1 MKILVLSNLYP
12 PDVIGGYEQGCKQVV
27 DALRARGHEVRVVTS
42 APRKPVPAE
51 EHVARKLQLS
61 EVWNDYMFHHSSPVI
76 SHLIESESNLV
87 NAFNVHALSREIEDF
102 QPDVAYVW
110 MIVGIG
116 GLALM
121 ATLQHLGVPWLW
133 HLMDDVPLELCKLG
147 GQRVA
152 TLLNEVDRQ
161 LDGRFL
167 ACSRQLVDEIEA
179 GGVRL
184 RPVVEI
190 VPNWVLGQAPPE
202 RTRFYEPGTED
213 TLRIVAAGQINRN
226 KGADMIIETASRLRD
241 RGYEGFEIEFFGNV
255 DDAYFPTLVK
265 AREVQDFVIFRG
277 FLPQAELVR
286 LYCDRDVFCF
296 PTWPREPFAFAP
308 LEAAWR
314 GCVPLMSQLCG
325 NAEWFV
331 SGVHCLKAD
340 RTPDAFADS
349 IAAIL
354 DGTTSLGS
362 IARRGASVIG
372 RDFHLDVQVV
382 KIERALDRASRSVRV
397 SKIGSS
403 SEAYRMALLAEKL
416 TKVLVQES
424 LPAA

>member
-27 DALRARGHEVRVVTS
+27 DALRGRGHEVRVVTS
-42 APRKPVPAE
+42 SPRKPVPPE
-51 EHVARKLQLS
+51 SHVARKLQLS
-61 EVWNDYMFHHSSPVI
+61 EVWNDYMFQHSSPVI
-76 SHLIESESNLV
+76 SHLVESESNLV
-87 NAFNVHALSREIEDF
+87 NAFNVHALSREIDEF
-102 QPDVAYVW
+102 QPEVVYVW

-116 GLALM
+116 GLGLM

-152 TLLNEVDRQ
+152 TLLKEVDRQ

-184 RPVVEI
+184 QPDVEV
-190 VPNWVLGQAPPE
+190 VPNWVIGQAPPE
-202 RTRFYEPGTED
+202 RTRFYQPGAGE

-226 KGADMIIETASRLRD
+226 KGADLIIETASRLRD
-241 RGYEGFEIEFFGNV
+241 RGYDGFEIEFFGNV
-255 DDAYFPTLVK
+255 DDVYFPALVK
-265 AREVQDFVIFRG
+265 AREVQDLVIFRG
-277 FLPQAELVR
+277 FRPQAELVQ
-286 LYCDRDVFCF
+286 LYLDRDIFLF

-331 SGVHCLKAD
+331 SGVHCLKAERD
-340 RTPDAFADS
+340 PYAFADS

-354 DGTTSLGS
+354 DGTTRLGP
-362 IARRGASVIG
+362 IARRAAAVIG
-372 RDFHLDVQVV
+372 RDFHLDNQVV
-382 KIERALDRASRSVRV
+382 TIERALDRASRRVRV
-397 SKIGSS
+397 ADVGTS

-424 LPAA
+424 LPVA

>member
-1 MKILVLSNLYP
+1 LKILVLSNLYP

-27 DALRARGHEVRVVTS
+27 DALRGRGHEVRVVTS
-42 APRKPVPAE
+42 SPRKPVPPE
-51 EHVARKLQLS
+51 SHVARKLQLS
-61 EVWNDYMFHHSSPVI
+61 EVWNDYMFQHSSPVI
-76 SHLIESESNLV
+76 SHLVESESNLV
-87 NAFNVHALSREIEDF
+87 NAFNVHALSREIDEF
-102 QPDVAYVW
+102 QPEVVYVW

-116 GLALM
+116 GLGLM

-152 TLLNEVDRQ
+152 TLLKEVDRQ

-184 RPVVEI
+184 QPDVEV
-190 VPNWVLGQAPPE
+190 VPNWVIGQAPPE
-202 RTRFYEPGTED
+202 RTRFYQPGAGE

-226 KGADMIIETASRLRD
+226 KGADLIIETASRLRD
-241 RGYEGFEIEFFGNV
+241 RGYDGFEIEFFGNV
-255 DDAYFPTLVK
+255 DDVYFPALVK
-265 AREVQDFVIFRG
+265 AREVQDLVIFRG
-277 FLPQAELVR
+277 FRPQAELVQ
-286 LYCDRDVFCF
+286 LYLDRDIFLF

-331 SGVHCLKAD
+331 SGVHCLKAERD
-340 RTPDAFADS
+340 PYAFADS

-354 DGTTSLGS
+354 DGTTRLGP
-362 IARRGASVIG
+362 IARRAAAVIG
-372 RDFHLDVQVV
+372 RDFHLDNQVV
-382 KIERALDRASRSVRV
+382 TIERALDRASRRVRV
-397 SKIGSS
+397 ADVGTS

-424 LPAA
+424 LPVA

>member
-27 DALRARGHEVRVVTS
+27 DALRAKGHEVRVVTS
-42 APRKPVPAE
+42 APRKPVAGE
-51 EHVARKLQLS
+51 AHVARKLQLS
-61 EVWNDYMFHHSSPVI
+61 EVWNDYMFQHSSPVI
-76 SHLIESESNLV
+76 SHLVESESNLV

-102 QPDVAYVW
+102 KPDVAYIW

-133 HLMDDVPLELCKLG
+133 HLMDDVPLDLCKLG
-147 GQRVA
+147 GQRVS
-152 TLLNEVDRQ
+152 TLLEEVDRQ
-161 LDGRFL
+161 LEGRFL

-184 RPVVEI
+184 RPDVDI
-190 VPNWVLGQAPPE
+190 VPNWVIGQAPPE
-202 RTRFYEPGTED
+202 RTRFFDPTNGD

-226 KGADMIIETASRLRD
+226 KGSDLIIETASRLRD
-241 RGYEGFEIEFFGNV
+241 RGYDQFEIEFFGNV
-255 DDAYFPTLVK
+255 DDAYFPALVK
-265 AREVQDFVIFRG
+265 ARDVQKFVIFRG
-277 FLPQAELVR
+277 FLPQADLVS
-286 LYCDRDVFCF
+286 LYLDRDVFLF

-308 LEAAWR
+308 LEASWR

-331 SGVHCLKAD
+331 SGVHCLKAE
-340 RTPDAFADS
+340 REPDAFADS
-349 IAAIL
+349 IAGIL
-354 DGTTSLGS
+354 EGTTDLGS
-362 IARRGASVIG
+362 IARRGASMIG
-372 RDFHLDVQVV
+372 RDFHLDRQIL
-382 KIERALDRASRSVRV
+382 KIERALDRASRKVRA
-397 SKIGSS
+397 SAIGTSG
-403 SEAYRMALLAEKL
+403 EAYRMALLAEKL

-424 LPAA
+424 MPAA